1 MLLKAAKVGFIMGSA
16 SLCTFLSNVL
26 IARWLNKSDM
36 GTYSLTVSLVMLFG
50 SISLLG
56 RSNALARFFS
66 THPLEEYNWKKELSR
81 FLPLSLAVILVL
93 GIGVRYIYRLSP
105 LYLAIITVSTLVFV
119 SIQLVS
125 AGLLRS
131 QKEYTLAV
139 FAQKGFIL
147 LFVLAL
153 LAIKIF
159 GLPSLRYILVF
170 YSLSLVLFGFLSF
183 GLVFSKFRNGSGDI
197 AGEFRNESFLFWGI
211 NISLIAIKTLDKL
224 FIGKLISYD
233 ELAVYVAVFTVTGL
247 YELVSMSLGFVLL
260 PHFGRSRTIH
270 LRRYLIQGF
279 LLAVMISGV
288 YLIWGPKI
296 IHLVYSGRYDQ
307 GSPIIVFFILAGICK
322 IMYAIPSSMIGGR
335 LDKKALRLTF
345 YYNTANVVL
354 HIFFLLWFIT
364 LWGLKGAALA
374 TFCIWLLRT
383 LQGYFILYRN
393 RDHFR
398 PARDAGEMGAS
409 AALTTE
415 KLLPSS

>member
-26 IARWLNKSDM
+26 IARWLDKPEM
-36 GTYSLTVSLVMLFG
+36 GTYSLIVSLVMLFG

-66 THPLEEYNWKKELSR
+66 KNPIGKYRWKSELSR
-81 FLPLSLAVILVL
+81 FLPLCLAVILVL
-93 GIGVRYIYRLSP
+93 GIGVRYIYHLSF
-105 LYLAIITVSTLVFV
+105 LYLSIITVSTLVFV
-119 SIQLVS
+119 FIQLIS

-139 FAQKGFIL
+139 FSQKGFIL
-147 LFVLAL
+147 LFVISLVVL
-153 LAIKIF
+153 KIL
-159 GLPSLRYILVF
+159 GLSSLRHILIF
-170 YSLSLVLFGFLSF
+170 YALSLLLFGFLNL
-183 GLVFSKFRNGSGDI
+183 GLILSRFSSGSEKI
-197 AGEFRNESFLFWGI
+197 PPVFRNESYLFWGI
-211 NISLIAIKTLDKL
+211 NISLIAIKTLDRL

-247 YELVSMSLGFVLL
+247 YELVSMSLGYVLL
-260 PHFGRSRTIH
+260 PHFGRTRSIRLTKYIV
-270 LRRYLIQGF
+270 QGF
-279 LLAVMISGV
+279 LLAVLISGV
-288 YLIWGPKI
+288 YLIWGEKI

-307 GSPIIVFFILAGICK
+307 GSPIIIFFILAGICK
-322 IMYAIPSSMIGGR
+322 ILYAIPSSMIGGR

-345 YYNTANVVL
+345 FFNTSNVAL
-354 HIFFLLWFIT
+354 HIGFLLWFISR
-364 LWGLKGAALA
+364 WGLRGAALA

-398 PARDAGEMGAS
+398 PAPDPGEINAS
-409 AALTTE
+409 SPLTPE